1 MEVPQFFQQSLQQ
14 VVVEVVVHLPQVDA
28 MVVQAVVEHI
38 MVMVEMETLLP
49 LVHHK
54 EILVEHKAQ
63 HLVHQ
68 LMELVVVEV
77 LLQQEQVAHQV
88 LVVLVELEL
97 VFQLLLELLAKIVE
111 YIIILLVV
119 VEVQMKVQ
127 LHQLVV

>member
-54 EILVEHKAQ
+54 EILVVQAV

-68 LMELVVVEV
+68 LMELLVVEV
-77 LLQQEQVAHQV
+77 LLQQEELERQLQEE
-88 LVVLVELEL
+88 LVELEL

-119 VEVQMKVQ
+119 VQVQMKVQ
-127 LHQLVV
+127 LQQPVV